1 MMACGEKSDDVCDRY
16 AAHAFRMS
24 AALRERG
31 GMTEGTVRVIDS
43 AVRGGGDAGGGC
55 ELHVYDLKWD
65 EIKGGKHG
73 CGEMVVKTREADLWE
88 RFAIELSSNSEEA
101 GANNLI
107 GLDDIDQQYTYLCNK

>member
-1 MMACGEKSDDVCDRY
+1 MACGEECDHVCDRY

-24 AALRERG
+24 AALRGRG

-43 AVRGGGDAGGGC
+43 AVRGAGEAGGGC
-55 ELHVYDLKWD
+55 ELHVYDLHWD

-73 CGEMVVKTREADLWE
+73 CGEKVVKTREADLWE